1 MEATTIIWA
10 TDGSDLA
17 DRALEF
23 VHDLAQKWTTPAR
36 IVAVPSTSAGP
47 AGR

>member
-10 TDGSDLA
+10 TDGSDRA

-23 VHDLAQKWTTPAR
+23 VHDLAQNWTTPPR
-36 IVAVPSTSAGP
+36 IVPSTSTSAGP